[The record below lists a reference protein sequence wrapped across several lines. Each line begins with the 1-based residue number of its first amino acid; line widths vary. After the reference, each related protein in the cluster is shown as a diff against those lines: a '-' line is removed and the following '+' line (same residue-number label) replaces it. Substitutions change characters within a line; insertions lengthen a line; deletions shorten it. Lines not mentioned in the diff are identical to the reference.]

1 MKVLKWWAWFL
12 LLSSPYHST
21 SANRGTYTQTDTD
34 IESLNVKSSL
44 CCCHRSCVGW
54 RVHIRVAPGMALMGR
69 DWGSTIGAVDL
80 AGTISFFNPWTLASL
95 VSIASTSPPM
105 HPDQPAAIYATG
117 FYLLFCFRHVS
128 FMPFPSF
135 FFHWTSL
142 YFLNQCF
149 FAICYQ
155 AAQFYGQCLRS
166 LTEECFGIVNSSPQ
180 AAVRQSDGTPLN
192 YFTFVQEPAWNMKES
207 QMNMVLVKHATSTSI
222 NNAYNKTHM
231 QLTSSRHPKQGLG
244 LHFFFNLNLYKHLS
258 NVSHQEES
266 LAFQT
271 GSYSA
276 ILRFW
281 SDPLHSSDCSFYTVY
296 FVQVSKNFKDF

>member
-80 AGTISFFNPWTLASL
+80 AGTISFFNPWTLAFL

-135 FFHWTSL
+135 FFPL
-142 YFLNQCF
+142 DKFVF
-149 FAICYQ
+149 FKPV
-155 AAQFYGQCLRS
+155 FFLRS
-166 LTEECFGIVNSSPQ
+166 VIKQHSFMVSVSEASRRNVLELWIHLHK
-180 AAVRQSDGTPLN
+180 PL
-192 YFTFVQEPAWNMKES
+192 FAS
-207 QMNMVLVKHATSTSI
+207 QMEHPSITSRLF
-222 NNAYNKTHM
+222 K
-231 QLTSSRHPKQGLG
+231 
-244 LHFFFNLNLYKHLS
+244 
-258 NVSHQEES
+258 S
-266 LAFQT
+266 LPETWRKARWT
-271 GSYSA
+271 WYS
-276 ILRFW
+276 
-281 SDPLHSSDCSFYTVY
+281 
-296 FVQVSKNFKDF
+296 

>member
-135 FFHWTSL
+135 FFPL
-142 YFLNQCF
+142 DKFVF
-149 FAICYQ
+149 FKPVFFCD
-155 AAQFYGQCLRS
+155 L
-166 LTEECFGIVNSSPQ
+166 LSSSTVLWSVSQKPH
-180 AAVRQSDGTPLN
+180 GGM
-192 YFTFVQEPAWNMKES
+192 FWNCEFI
-207 QMNMVLVKHATSTSI
+207 STSRCSPVRW
-222 NNAYNKTHM
+222 NTP
-231 QLTSSRHPKQGLG
+231 QLLHVCSRACLKHEGKPDEHGTRKAC
-244 LHFFFNLNLYKHLS
+244 YKHI
-258 NVSHQEES
+258 H
-266 LAFQT
+266 
-271 GSYSA
+271 
-276 ILRFW
+276 
-281 SDPLHSSDCSFYTVY
+281 
-296 FVQVSKNFKDF
+296 K